1 MPITRMGNIIANSG
15 DDVKGSFAD
24 ERIQACNTK
33 VPDLVLEFCQCI
45 VIPSYISDP
54 LDLPSGFGHMEDGFS
69 WTGAVD
75 AAVSGDFLRRRAA
88 SGRIRRLRR
97 TGPGFVGADPGRARF
112 RSRRE
117 RGHVVIVNFWATW
130 CVPCRAEMPMLDAF
144 YKKHRG
150 EGLDIIGLS
159 VDSPSALPKVKQVAA
174 TVSYPMAVARDAQ
187 ANGFPAPNALPMTY
201 VIDGKGEVKAVL
213 MPEDDKGLDEAK
225 LAKIVEPLMKAWP

>member
-1 MPITRMGNIIANSG
+1 MRRFRAISCAALM
-15 DDVKGSFAD
+15 
-24 ERIQACNTK
+24 
-33 VPDLVLEFCQCI
+33 VLA
-45 VIPSYISDP
+45 
-54 LDLPSGFGHMEDGFS
+54 GFG
-69 WTGAVD
+69 
-75 AAVSGDFLRRRAA
+75 AAAEPAPALSVPTLA
-88 SGRIRRLRR
+88 
-97 TGPGFVGADPGRARF
+97 GPAFDLSAQ
-112 RSRRE
+112 

-159 VDSPSALPKVKQVAA
+159 VDSPAALAKVKQVAA

-187 ANGFPAPNALPMTY
+187 ANGFSAPNALPVTY

-225 LAKIVEPLMKAWP
+225 LAKIVEPLMKSWP

>member
-1 MPITRMGNIIANSG
+1 MR
-15 DDVKGSFAD
+15 
-24 ERIQACNTK
+24 
-33 VPDLVLEFCQCI
+33 
-45 VIPSYISDP
+45 
-54 LDLPSGFGHMEDGFS
+54 
-69 WTGAVD
+69 
-75 AAVSGDFLRRRAA
+75 
-88 SGRIRRLRR
+88 
-97 TGPGFVGADPGRARF
+97 RF
-112 RSRRE
+112 RAISCAGALLLAGLGASAE
-117 RGHVVIVNFWATW
+117 TAPALSVPTLAGPAFDLSAQRGHVVIVNFWATW

-159 VDSPSALPKVKQVAA
+159 IDTPAALAKVKQVAG

-187 ANGFPAPNALPMTY
+187 VNGFPAPNALPVTY

>member
-1 MPITRMGNIIANSG
+1 MRRFRA
-15 DDVKGSFAD
+15 
-24 ERIQACNTK
+24 
-33 VPDLVLEFCQCI
+33 
-45 VIPSYISDP
+45 ISCAGA
-54 LDLPSGFGHMEDGFS
+54 LLLAGFGASAEPAPSLSVTTLAGPAFDL
-69 WTGAVD
+69 
-75 AAVSGDFLRRRAA
+75 AAQ
-88 SGRIRRLRR
+88 
-97 TGPGFVGADPGRARF
+97 
-112 RSRRE
+112 

-150 EGLDIIGLS
+150 EGLDLIGIS
-159 VDSPSALPKVKQVAA
+159 VDSPAALAKVKQVAA
-174 TVSYPMAVARDAQ
+174 TVSYPMAVAREAQ